1 MNLLLKNINIVSPS
15 DKLNES
21 NDILIVDGIIEKIGK
36 FKGALPSDI
45 IIIKSNDLTCV
56 PGLFD
61 IHVHFRDPGFTERED
76 ISSGISAAE
85 NGGFTG
91 VLCMPNTKP
100 PIDSKKV
107 IDDILHKAKD
117 SLTDL
122 YLSACVTEAQLGDE
136 LSDIDALFKAGAIA
150 FTDDGRPVSDPY
162 IMRKALEK
170 TSKLKSLIIQH
181 AEDMKLTNRGVM
193 NEGAVSKKIKMK
205 GTPCVS
211 ETTIIARDILLTEFI
226 KNSRYHVQH
235 VSCGRGID
243 IIRKAKE
250 RNIKVTCEVCPHH
263 FILTDEECKSQNTN
277 AKMNPPLRTKFDVKS
292 ILEGLTDDTIDVIC
306 TDHAPHTITDKSK
319 KFSKAPF
326 GIVGLETC
334 VGLTYTYLVQKGIIS
349 FEKMIEKLSVNPRR
363 ILNLKD
369 IRIREGEKANMT
381 LLNINKNWVINKS
394 KFKSKSR
401 NTPFDGYK
409 VTCKPYAVINNNK
422 LSYSKL

>member
-1 MNLLLKNINIVSPS
+1 LNLLLKNINIVSPD

-21 NDILIVDGIIEKIGK
+21 SDILIVDGVIEKIGK
-36 FKGALPSDI
+36 FKGALPPDI
-45 IIIKSNDLTCV
+45 KFIKSNDLTCV

-61 IHVHFRDPGFTERED
+61 MHVHFRDPGFTDRED
-76 ISSGISAAE
+76 ILSGINAAM

-91 VLCMPNTKP
+91 ALCMPNTNP

-107 IDDILHKAKD
+107 IDDILQKAKE
-117 SLTDL
+117 LLADL
-122 YLSACVTEAQLGDE
+122 YISACVTKSRLGEE
-136 LSDIDALFKAGAIA
+136 LSDINALYKAGAIA

-181 AEDMKLTNRGVM
+181 AEDLKLTNRGVM
-193 NEGAVSKKIKMK
+193 NEGDVSKRIKRK
-205 GTPCVS
+205 GIPCVS

-226 KNSRYHVQH
+226 NNSRYHIQH

-243 IIRKAKE
+243 IIRNAKK
-250 RNIKVTCEVCPHH
+250 RNINVSCEVCPHH
-263 FILTDEECKSQNTN
+263 FILTEEDCKTQNANT
-277 AKMNPPLRTKFDVKS
+277 KMNPPLRTAFDRKS
-292 ILEGLTDDTIDVIC
+292 IIEGLADDTIDVIC

-319 KFSKAPF
+319 KFSKSPF

-334 VGLTYTYLVQKGIIS
+334 VGLTYTYLVQKGIIT
-349 FEKMIEKLSVNPRR
+349 FKKMIEKLSVNPRK
-363 ILNLKD
+363 ILKLKD

-381 LLNINKNWVINKS
+381 LLNVNKNWVINKS

-409 VTCKPYAVINNNK
+409 VTCKPYAIINNNK